1 LPGKTNNFTE
11 RVGASFMARRRFSR
25 WHTHFKAVLAER
37 LLPHRH
43 GELDAWLAA
52 LASLPKS
59 PPAPFSIVDGAVTI
73 GNPGLLDPAGLLS
86 LESGLQALRPWRKGP
101 YNFFG
106 LSLDA
111 EWRSDMKWERV
122 TPHIGSLDGQSV
134 LDVGCGNGY
143 FSWRMLSEGAGYVL
157 GIDPSVRFLAQFMAA
172 QGYLQYADTDLLPLR
187 SEDMPK
193 DMACFDKVL
202 SMGVIYH
209 RKNPQ
214 IHLSELCSFLRP
226 GGKMILETL
235 VVRDA
240 EDGVLIPQGRYAQ
253 MRNVWSIPTVDH
265 MSTLMRDAGLLD
277 VNCVDVT
284 ATTTREQRLTE
295 WMQFQ
300 SLADFLDPQD
310 PTRTIE
316 GYPAPVRAIFIARG
330 AGS

>member
-1 LPGKTNNFTE
+1 
-11 RVGASFMARRRFSR
+11 
-25 WHTHFKAVLAER
+25 
-37 LLPHRH
+37 
-43 GELDAWLAA
+43 
-52 LASLPKS
+52 
-59 PPAPFSIVDGAVTI
+59 
-73 GNPGLLDPAGLLS
+73 
-86 LESGLQALRPWRKGP
+86 
-101 YNFFG
+101 
-106 LSLDA
+106 
-111 EWRSDMKWERV
+111 
-122 TPHIGSLDGQSV
+122 
-134 LDVGCGNGY
+134 
-143 FSWRMLSEGAGYVL
+143 
-157 GIDPSVRFLAQFMAA
+157 
-172 QGYLQYADTDLLPLR
+172 
-187 SEDMPK
+187 MPK

-240 EDGVLIPQGRYAQ
+240 EGGVLIPQGRYAQ
-253 MRNVWSIPTVDH
+253 MRNVWSIPTVDY
-265 MSTLMRDAGLLD
+265 MITLMKDAGLLD